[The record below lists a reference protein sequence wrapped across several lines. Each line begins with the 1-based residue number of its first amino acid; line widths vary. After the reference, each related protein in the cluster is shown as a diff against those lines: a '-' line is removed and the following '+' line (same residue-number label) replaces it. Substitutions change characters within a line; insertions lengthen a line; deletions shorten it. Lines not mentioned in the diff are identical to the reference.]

1 MAIAAVLF
9 TRTPEVHGIE
19 SLVLF
24 LVLSVRRMI
33 RLWGRDMRL
42 MAPMIALVFA
52 VGIISF
58 DFQTASML
66 SLRLLNLFT
75 VSFVFFRTMT
85 PEELGDG
92 MRKLGLPYE
101 LSFILATS
109 MRYVPLIGRRI
120 RLIMEAQMSRG
131 IDLRPRLRNVP
142 NFIALLMPL
151 LIQSFLLAE
160 ELAMAMEARGFGLK
174 GRTFRRIYRITPKD
188 VVLILLSLILLAVF
202 LWWEAA

>member
-1 MAIAAVLF
+1 
-9 TRTPEVHGIE
+9 
-19 SLVLF
+19 
-24 LVLSVRRMI
+24 
-33 RLWGRDMRL
+33 
-42 MAPMIALVFA
+42 
-52 VGIISF
+52 
-58 DFQTASML
+58 ML

>member
-1 MAIAAVLF
+1 
-9 TRTPEVHGIE
+9 
-19 SLVLF
+19 
-24 LVLSVRRMI
+24 
-33 RLWGRDMRL
+33 
-42 MAPMIALVFA
+42 
-52 VGIISF
+52 
-58 DFQTASML
+58 
-66 SLRLLNLFT
+66 
-75 VSFVFFRTMT
+75 
-85 PEELGDG
+85 
-92 MRKLGLPYE
+92 
-101 LSFILATS
+101 
-109 MRYVPLIGRRI
+109 
-120 RLIMEAQMSRG
+120 MSRG